1 MKHAQPPEADVSRE
15 TAARIDA
22 FLDLLVPWN
31 AKINLVSTRDREEMR
46 WRHVADSLQLLP
58 LVPPGDGPMAD
69 LGSGGGFP
77 GLILAMALDRPM
89 HLVEAD
95 KRKSA
100 FLITAAAALGL
111 RHVTVH
117 AKRIEAATLPPIRAL
132 TARALAPLA
141 DLLPHAHQ
149 LLAPGGIAIFPKGR
163 TAAAELTA
171 IPPGWQMEVERFS
184 SRTDPDATILRLSR
198 IHREGV

>member
-1 MKHAQPPEADVSRE
+1 M
-15 TAARIDA
+15 
-22 FLDLLVPWN
+22 LVPWN
-31 AKINLVSTRDREEMR
+31 ARINLVATRDPEEMR
-46 WRHVADSLQLLP
+46 RRHIGDSLQLLP

-77 GLILAMALDRPM
+77 GLILAIALGRPM
-89 HLVEAD
+89 HLVESD

-100 FLITAAAALGL
+100 FLTAAAAHLGL
-111 RHVTVH
+111 KHVTVH
-117 AKRIEAATLPPIRAL
+117 PKRIEAVSLPPVSVL
-132 TARALAPLA
+132 SARALAPLS
-141 DLLPHAHQ
+141 DLLPHAHR
-149 LLAPGGIAIFPKGR
+149 LLADDGVAIFPKGR